1 MLATINL
8 IESDGNAYVMKK
20 LFLVKT
26 FLKFKQIVV
35 Q

>member
-20 LFLVKT
+20 IFFSKDV
-26 FLKFKQIVV
+26 FKI
-35 Q
+35 